1 MVVPSHLNP
10 QPGSAGSAGRG
21 RCRAARR
28 GWALG
33 FGRARCPREGIVAC
47 LCPPSPALRCCG
59 NLQAM
64 NEGGQQHSMRSNWG
78 RAVAIHLWVHFA
90 LERRHQTTEP
100 FFTQGQLLSVAGS
113 LGGQDAPGR
122 GFNPHPIPF
131 VALVGVPPV
140 PADQRTNGVRWAL
153 LPRLLG
159 PLDFLRRCRRCR
171 HRRPRCCINVRL
183 QILEIPCISCGCAQ
197 PAGHSPTPNRQRHV
211 LGPPSRHATMA
222 RERISA
228 WETP

>member
-1 MVVPSHLNP
+1 MGPGCCNP
-10 QPGSAGSAGRG
+10 PLGSFCFGATTPNNRTFFHPRATPLRG
-21 RCRAARR
+21 RLAW
-28 GWALG
+28 G
-33 FGRARCPREGIVAC
+33 ARCTQ
-47 LCPPSPALRCCG
+47 SP
-59 NLQAM
+59 N
-64 NEGGQQHSMRSNWG
+64 
-78 RAVAIHLWVHFA
+78 
-90 LERRHQTTEP
+90 
-100 FFTQGQLLSVAGS
+100 
-113 LGGQDAPGR
+113 
-122 GFNPHPIPF
+122 PIPF